1 MFCIFAPCST
11 MNARSNIRKK
21 VEKSIKTSGI

>member
-1 MFCIFAPCST
+1 MFVFAPCST